1 MRRLLPILFLLLGL
15 TASPLLA
22 QKYLSGRVVG
32 VMDGDTFKL
41 LTQDSTLVKVRVANI
56 DCPEKKQAFSKRAK
70 QFTSD
75 AIFNKGVQVEVMG
88 TDRYGRTIGNV
99 RYGKNLNLSE
109 ELLKHGL
116 AWHFKRYSKDK
127 SLQQMEDEARDNR
140 VGLWGDPD
148 PVAPWDWRK
157 AH

>member
-1 MRRLLPILFLLLGL
+1 MRRSLPLLFLLVGL
-15 TASPLLA
+15 SLTPLYA
-22 QKYLSGRVVG
+22 QQEISGRVVG

-41 LTQDSTLVKVRVANI
+41 LTADSTLVKVRVANI

-75 AIFNKGVQVEVMG
+75 AIFNKGVQVEVIG

-99 RYGKNLNLSE
+99 FYGKNLNLSE

-127 SLQQMEDEARDNR
+127 SLQQCEDEARENR
-140 VGLWGDPD
+140 VGLWGYPD

-157 AH
+157 EH